1 MIADP
6 HTTPNYNDNQPNKR
20 NRKNSPINKFQTVP
34 DEQRFLNIKGFNDEH
49 KRKSRRKKL

>member
-34 DEQRFLNIKGFNDEH
+34 DEQRFLNIKGFNDE
-49 KRKSRRKKL
+49 KAPRLLQ